1 MNILQKIISDN
12 IENIEALNIRPVISK
27 NINKIVHCGDPS
39 YGGALFECPECNH
52 MKFVPFRCHSRF
64 CPSCGT
70 NYAMER
76 TSDISFKLIKC
87 SHRHCVFTIDE
98 SLRIFFRRDRSCLNL
113 LFKAVRSVILRM
125 FSKINK
131 SKSFTPSFVAVLH
144 TFGRD
149 LKWNPHIHCIIT
161 EGEISND
168 GIWRRV
174 SHFPFKFL
182 RNAFQ
187 TALLNLLEKHFDS
200 CFRFIKAA
208 CYKNH
213 KNGFYVYAKFKKCNL
228 IEVTKYIGRYL
239 GRPAIATSR
248 IDKYE
253 NSMVTFHYNRHEDEK
268 LIIETIPVMNFIKRL
283 IIHIPGEN
291 FKQIRYYGIYARQ
304 REIDKILKPAIS
316 KEQQNYMR
324 SLESWRCRI
333 MVSFGYDPLSCP
345 HCRTSMKMI
354 ALYHEHHNIP
364 FVECYLKEK
373 RGFNSNWKNPSPLV
387 NI

>member
-1 MNILQKIISDN
+1 MNLSEYSLDEIVP
-12 IENIEALNIRPVISK
+12 AL
-27 NINKIVHCGDPS
+27 
-39 YGGALFECPECNH
+39 
-52 MKFVPFRCHSRF
+52 
-64 CPSCGT
+64 
-70 NYAMER
+70 
-76 TSDISFKLIKC
+76 ISFSKL
-87 SHRHCVFTIDE
+87 S
-98 SLRIFFRRDRSCLNL
+98 
-113 LFKAVRSVILRM
+113 AVS
-125 FSKINK
+125 SY
-131 SKSFTPSFVAVLH
+131 
-144 TFGRD
+144 FG
-149 LKWNPHIHCIIT
+149 
-161 EGEISND
+161 
-168 GIWRRV
+168 
-174 SHFPFKFL
+174 
-182 RNAFQ
+182 
-187 TALLNLLEKHFDS
+187 S
-200 CFRFIKAA
+200 CFKTIKAA

-228 IEVTKYIGRYL
+228 REVTKYIRRYL

-253 NSMVTFHYNRHEDEK
+253 NSMVTFHYNRHEGEK

-283 IIHIPGEN
+283 IIHIPDEN

-304 REIDKILKPAIS
+304 REIDKILMPAIS

-364 FVECYLKEK
+364 FVEFYLKEK